1 MVMPKC
7 PINFYTPTFNKNRK
21 TEFQFQMYQY
31 EESNE
36 YFIADYVIDIE
47 PYIVEYKNSRTVRFE
62 HKSKFSEDYEL

>member
-31 EESNE
+31 EENNE
-36 YFIADYVIDIE
+36 YFIADYIIDIE
-47 PYIVEYKNSRTVRFE
+47 PYIT
-62 HKSKFSEDYEL
+62 

>member
-31 EESNE
+31 EENNE
-36 YFIADYVIDIE
+36 YFIADYIIDIE
-47 PYIVEYKNSRTVRFE
+47 PYIS
-62 HKSKFSEDYEL
+62 